1 MIALIDNYDSF
12 TYNLYHFLGE
22 LGAKVEV
29 WRNDAIT
36 VDELE
41 AQKPDAIVLSP
52 GPCTPDQA
60 GICLETVRRLG
71 HKIPILGVCLGHQAI
86 GQAYGGR
93 VIRAPIPLH
102 GKVSPIHHRDKSVFH
117 SLPTPF
123 KATRYHSLI
132 VSRENLPEDLDVT
145 AETEDGLAMGIA
157 HRVHP
162 VHGVQFHPESIASE
176 HGMVLLENFLSLA
189 GALPGNQRKTRAPT
203 TNAFKTILAEV
214 ATGKPL
220 SRTSARHAFDLM
232 MSGDASN
239 AQIGAFLMALRIRG
253 ETVEE
258 LAAGV
263 DIMRAKMRKVEAPAD
278 AIDVC
283 GTGGDGAGTWNISSA
298 TGFVLAGLGVHVAK
312 HGNRA
317 LSSRSGSAEVLA
329 ALGVK
334 LDLDPAA
341 ISRCIEKT
349 GIGFM
354 FAPNHHSAMR
364 FVGQVRTEM
373 GTRTLFN
380 LLGPLSNPA
389 GVKRQLLGV
398 FSKAWVRPIA
408 EVLKAVGT
416 EKAWVVH
423 GSDGLDEITT
433 TGPTHVAELLP
444 DGTIREFDISP
455 EEAGLP
461 VVDASELKGGD
472 PQANTFAMRALFDGV
487 KNAYRDVVCLNAA
500 AALIVAGKTETLKEG
515 VALAQAC
522 IDDGRAR
529 KALDALVK
537 VSNKP

>member
-22 LGAKVEV
+22 LGASVEV

-41 AQKPDAIVLSP
+41 AKKPRAIVLSP
-52 GPCTPDQA
+52 GPCDPDRA
-60 GICLETVRRLG
+60 GICLETVKRLG
-71 HKIPILGVCLGHQAI
+71 PKIPILGVCLGHQAI

-93 VIRAPIPLH
+93 VVRAQTLMH
-102 GKVSPIHHRDKSVFH
+102 GKVSAVSHRGKSVFQG
-117 SLPTPF
+117 LPTPF
-123 KATRYHSLI
+123 KATRYHSL
-132 VSRENLPEDLDVT
+132 VVAREGLPEDLDVT
-145 AETEDGLAMGIA
+145 AESEDGLAMGLA
-157 HRVHP
+157 HKVHP

-176 HGMVLLENFLSLA
+176 HGMVLLENFLVLA
-189 GALPGNQRKTRAPT
+189 NALPGNQRRMRAPT
-203 TNAFKTILAEV
+203 TSAFKSVLTEV

-220 SRTSARHAFDLM
+220 SRAVARNAFELM
-232 MSGDASN
+232 MSGDASQ

-253 ETVEE
+253 ETVDE

-263 DIMRAKMRKVEAPAD
+263 ETMRAKMRKVKAPAD

-298 TGFVLAGLGVHVAK
+298 TGFVLAGLGVPVAK

-334 LDLDPAA
+334 LDLEPEA
-341 ISRCIEKT
+341 ISRCIAKA

-364 FVGQVRTEM
+364 FVAPVRTEL

-389 GVKRQLLGV
+389 GVKRQLIGV
-398 FSKAWVRPIA
+398 FAPAWVRPVA
-408 EVLKAVGT
+408 EVLKVVGT
-416 EKAWVVH
+416 QKAWVVH

-433 TGPTHVAELLP
+433 TGPTHVAALEP
-444 DGTIREFDISP
+444 DGSIREFDVTP

-461 VVDASELKGGD
+461 RAQIADLKGGD
-472 PQANTFAMRALFDGV
+472 PQTNTVAIRALFDGA
-487 KNAYRDVVCLNAA
+487 KGPYRDVVCLNVAA
-500 AALIVAGKTETLKEG
+500 SLIVADKVATLKDG
-515 VALAQAC
+515 VALAQGC
-522 IDDGRAR
+522 IDDGRAK
-529 KALDALVK
+529 KAVEMLVK

>member
-22 LGAKVEV
+22 LGAKVQV

-36 VDELE
+36 VEELE
-41 AQKPDAIVLSP
+41 NEKPRAIVLSP
-52 GPCTPDQA
+52 GPCDPDRA

-86 GQAYGGR
+86 GQAYGGT
-93 VIRAPIPLH
+93 VVRAPLALH
-102 GKVSPIHHRDKSVFH
+102 GKVSPVHHRNKSVFQG
-117 SLPTPF
+117 LPTPF

-132 VSRENLPEDLDVT
+132 VARENMPEELDVT
-145 AETEDGLAMGIA
+145 AETEDGIAMGVA
-157 HRVHP
+157 HRTHP

-176 HGMVLLENFLSLA
+176 HGKVLLENFLVLA
-189 GALPGNQRKTRAPT
+189 GALPGNQRKMRAPT
-203 TNAFKTILAEV
+203 TTAFKTILADV

-220 SRTSARHAFDLM
+220 GRQKARDAFELM
-232 MSGDASN
+232 MSGDASH

-253 ETVEE
+253 ETVDE

-263 DIMRAKMRKVEAPAD
+263 ETMRAKMLRVEAPAG

-298 TGFVLAGLGVHVAK
+298 ASFVLAGLGVPVAK

-329 ALGVK
+329 GLGVK

-341 ISRCIEKT
+341 ISRCISKA

-364 FVGQVRTEM
+364 FVGPVRTEL

-398 FSKAWVRPIA
+398 FGPTWVKPLA

-423 GSDGLDEITT
+423 GADGLDEVTT
-433 TGPTHVAELLP
+433 TGPTFVAELAT
-444 DGTIREFDISP
+444 DGTIREFQITP

-461 VVDASELKGGD
+461 RVDPSELKGGD

-487 KNAYRDVVCLNAA
+487 KNAYRDIVCLNVAA
-500 AALIVAGKTETLKEG
+500 GLMVADKVTSLSDG
-515 VALAQAC
+515 VKAAQAC

-529 KALDALVK
+529 KAVETLVK
-537 VSNKP
+537 VSSKS

>member
-41 AQKPDAIVLSP
+41 AQKPRAIVLSP
-52 GPCTPDQA
+52 GPCDPDRA

-71 HKIPILGVCLGHQAI
+71 HKIPILGVCLGHQTI
-86 GQAYGGR
+86 GQAYGGN
-93 VIRAPIPLH
+93 VVRAPHPLH
-102 GKVSPIHHRDKSVFH
+102 GKVSPIHHRNKSVFNG
-117 SLPTPF
+117 LPTPF

-132 VSRENLPEDLDVT
+132 VARESMPEELDVT

-157 HRVHP
+157 HRTHP

-176 HGMVLLENFLSLA
+176 HGMVMLENFLSLA
-189 GALPGNQRKTRAPT
+189 GALPGNQRKFRAPT
-203 TNAFKTILAEV
+203 TTAFKTILADV
-214 ATGKPL
+214 ATGQPL
-220 SRTSARHAFDLM
+220 SHQRARDAFDLM

-253 ETVEE
+253 ETVDE

-263 DIMRAKMRKVEAPAD
+263 ETMRAKMRRVDAPEGS
-278 AIDVC
+278 IDVC

-298 TGFVLAGLGVHVAK
+298 ASFVLAGLGVPVAK

-329 ALGVK
+329 GLGVK
-334 LDLDPAA
+334 LDLEPAQ
-341 ISRCIEKT
+341 ITRCINKA

-354 FAPNHHSAMR
+354 FAPNHHAAMR
-364 FVGQVRTEM
+364 FVGPVRTEL

-398 FSKAWVRPIA
+398 FSAAWVRPLA
-408 EVLKAVGT
+408 EVLKVVGT

-423 GSDGLDEITT
+423 GADGLDEVTT
-433 TGPTHVAELLP
+433 TGPTHVAELAP
-444 DGTIREFDISP
+444 DGSIREFDITP
-455 EEAGLP
+455 EEAGLAR
-461 VVDASELKGGD
+461 VDPAELKGGD

-500 AALIVAGKTETLKEG
+500 AGLIVAGKVENLKDG
-515 VALAQAC
+515 VLAAQAA

-529 KALDALVK
+529 KALETLVK